1 MDKIPSKE
9 TGFYYM
15 IYMKGLGS
23 YYKCW
28 IDGNKH
34 YELYTAKDLLDIAS
48 RVENHDVIA
57 AMKSSFRD
65 SSVFIWMVDEGRIER
80 LRPDRDTTQVT
91 SVLVDALRPKQD
103 YSSGIEVSWDTQFQ
117 DF

>member
-1 MDKIPSKE
+1 MDIIPSKE

-15 IYMKGLGS
+15 IYTKGLGE

-28 IDGNKH
+28 IDGSKDCEF
-34 YELYTAKDLLDIAS
+34 YAAGDLLDIAS
-48 RVENHDVIA
+48 RVKDHNIVA

-80 LRPDRDTTQVT
+80 LRPEKDTTQVT
-91 SVLVDALRPKQD
+91 SVLMEALRPKKS
-103 YSSGIEVSWDTQFQ
+103 YSSGLEVSWNTQF
-117 DF
+117 

>member
-1 MDKIPSKE
+1 
-9 TGFYYM
+9 
-15 IYMKGLGS
+15 MKGLGS

-65 SSVFIWMVDEGRIER
+65 SSVFIWMVDEGKIER
-80 LRPDRDTTQVT
+80 LRPDKDTTQVT
-91 SVLVDALRPKQD
+91 SALMSAIHPKED
-103 YSSGIEVSWDTQFQ
+103 FSSGIEVSWDTQF
-117 DF
+117 

>member
-1 MDKIPSKE
+1 
-9 TGFYYM
+9 
-15 IYMKGLGS
+15 MKGLGS

-65 SSVFIWMVDEGRIER
+65 SSVFIWMVDEGKIER
-80 LRPDRDTTQVT
+80 LRPDKDTTQVT
-91 SVLVDALRPKQD
+91 SALMSAIHPKED
-103 YSSGIEVSWDTQFQ
+103 FSSGIDISWDTQF
-117 DF
+117 

>member
-1 MDKIPSKE
+1 MDIIPSKE

-34 YELYTAKDLLDIAS
+34 YELCTAKDLLDIAS
-48 RVENHDVIA
+48 RVNDHNIIA
-57 AMKSSFRD
+57 EMKSSFRD
-65 SSVFIWMVDEGRIER
+65 SSVFIWMVDEGKIER
-80 LRPDRDTTQVT
+80 LRPEKDATQVT
-91 SVLVDALRPKQD
+91 SVLMNAIHPKED
-103 YSSGIEVSWDTQFQ
+103 YSSGIDISWDTQF
-117 DF
+117 

>member
-1 MDKIPSKE
+1 MDIIPSKE

-65 SSVFIWMVDEGRIER
+65 SSVFIWMVDEGKIER
-80 LRPDRDTTQVT
+80 LRPDKDTTQAT
-91 SVLVDALRPKQD
+91 SALMSAIHPKED
-103 YSSGIEVSWDTQFQ
+103 FSSGIDISWDTQF
-117 DF
+117 

>member
-1 MDKIPSKE
+1 MNIIPSKE

-65 SSVFIWMVDEGRIER
+65 SSVFIWMVDEGKIER
-80 LRPDRDTTQVT
+80 LRPDKDTTQVT
-91 SVLVDALRPKQD
+91 SALMGAIHPKED
-103 YSSGIEVSWDTQFQ
+103 FSSGIDISWDTQF
-117 DF
+117 